1 MRRAASAA
9 LALACLLL
17 AACNSAGP
25 RAIRSARFPYNEALI
40 QTWNEQLL
48 LNLVRLRYRDT
59 PYFLQATS
67 LTTQYELSGSAAAG
81 ATLIEGGGNEGSL
94 GTGVAIAETPTV
106 SYVPIQ
112 GEKLVKQ
119 LMNRIP
125 LDDVMILPQS
135 GWSIERV
142 LRLTVDRLGDIPNA
156 PSTTGPTPSYRPH
169 FEAFKDFACHL
180 RRLQIKGKVSLAV
193 DPLEDDGGG
202 GGDGDRGKEKQPTYR
217 YTLLLQETA
226 SPPRRVPSTVEEC
239 DYAPDLLEG
248 PDRDIQEIRSA
259 LRQSLSVAQPHASVP
274 DRAPPTST
282 FSLRLPPE
290 EGRGESRPREISLT
304 PRSLMGILYFLSQA
318 VEVPRQDLKA
328 GLATPT
334 GREKRPLGDRPAERL
349 GCTAPPRPEV
359 SLTEE
364 TGTRPRGEASNGD
377 EGGGSLDDWSRQ
389 LYDGFFR
396 VHCSRN
402 RPDGAYVHVRYRGH
416 WFYIADHDRGTKS
429 TWNLLSQIV
438 SLQAG
443 GEARGLVHALTLS
456 AGR

>member
-1 MRRAASAA
+1 MRRAAASL
-9 LALACLLL
+9 LALTCLLL
-17 AACNSAGP
+17 AGCNSVGP
-25 RAIRSARFPYNEALI
+25 RAVRSARFPYNEALI

-67 LTTQYELSGSAAAG
+67 LTTQYELSGSASAG
-81 ATLIEGGGNEGSL
+81 ATLIEGGDGEASL
-94 GTGVAIAETPTV
+94 GTGVFVAETPTV

-169 FEAFKDFACHL
+169 FESFKDFACHL
-180 RRLQIKGKVSLAV
+180 RRLQIKGKVGLTV
-193 DPLEDDGGG
+193 DPLEGGG
-202 GGDGDRGKEKQPTYR
+202 NGDGNETEAAPPTYR
-217 YTLLLQETA
+217 YTLVLHESA
-226 SPPRRVPSTVEEC
+226 SPPRRVPSDVEEC
-239 DYAPDLLEG
+239 DYAPDLADG
-248 PDRDIQEIRSA
+248 PDRDVQEIRRA
-259 LRQSLSVAQPHASVP
+259 LTQSLSEAHSHASVP
-274 DRAPPTST
+274 ERAPPTST
-282 FSLRLPPE
+282 FFLELPPE
-290 EGRGESRPREISLT
+290 KGQEDGRPRKVRLT

-318 VEVPRQDLKA
+318 VEVPRRDLEA

-334 GREKRPLGDRPAERL
+334 GAEKEPLGPRAAERL
-349 GCTAPPRPEV
+349 GCTEPPRPAV
-359 SLTEE
+359 SLMEESGERAEEE
-364 TGTRPRGEASNGD
+364 TSEED
-377 EGGGSLDDWSRQ
+377 EGARSPDDWSRQ

-396 VHCSRN
+396 VHCSRS
-402 RPDGAYVHVRYRGH
+402 RPEGAYVRIRYRGH
-416 WFYIADHDRGTKS
+416 WFYIADHDRSTKS

-443 GEARGLVHALTLS
+443 GEARGPVHALTLS